1 MKNSREEN
9 SEIVEKIK
17 SELENQ
23 ETLKSHDM
31 QITLKRN
38 ASSATAERLF
48 HF

>member
-23 ETLKSHDM
+23 ETLKSHD
-31 QITLKRN
+31 ITVIPGEMSNGDAK
-38 ASSATAERLF
+38 
-48 HF
+48 